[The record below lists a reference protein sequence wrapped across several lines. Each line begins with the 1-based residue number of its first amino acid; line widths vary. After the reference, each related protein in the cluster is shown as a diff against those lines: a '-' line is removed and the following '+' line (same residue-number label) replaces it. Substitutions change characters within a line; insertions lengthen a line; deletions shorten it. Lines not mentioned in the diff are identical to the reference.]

1 MKEKLFCLQ
10 LTFWMKLMNYQ
21 IELECSQKVN
31 DINNYRINFD
41 IIGKLFSMG
50 TSDFMK
56 KQFGEG
62 YHLVITPQY
71 IINFV

>member
-1 MKEKLFCLQ
+1 M
-10 LTFWMKLMNYQ
+10 
-21 IELECSQKVN
+21 
-31 DINNYRINFD
+31 
-41 IIGKLFSMG
+41 IGRLFSIG

-71 IINFV
+71 IINFVLIRNNSNLDREMKLDNSLA